1 MEHRLRI
8 LRRPE
13 LTERTGLS
21 NAQRDR
27 LEAAGKFPKRVKLS
41 ERAVG
46 WYEHEVDEFLAGLPR
61 GDAAAGASARFGSQG
76 D

>member
-1 MEHRLRI
+1 MEQKPRI

-13 LTERTGLS
+13 LKERTGLS

-27 LEAAGKFPKRVKLS
+27 LEAAGKFPRRVLLS

-46 WYEHEVDEFLAGLPR
+46 WHSDEIDDWIQSRPRAELASR
-61 GDAAAGASARFGSQG
+61 QAQAQ
-76 D
+76 